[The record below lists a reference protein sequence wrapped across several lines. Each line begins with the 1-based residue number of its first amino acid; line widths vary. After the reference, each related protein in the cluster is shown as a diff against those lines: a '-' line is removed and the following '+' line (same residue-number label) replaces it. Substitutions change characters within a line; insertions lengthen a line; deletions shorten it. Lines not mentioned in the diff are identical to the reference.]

1 MPFVALALCGI
12 SVRRLDECLTRRAN
26 TGNLY
31 DNVAILCPRKVRGFR
46 RFRVERSRGVR
57 CKLAL
62 IPGLTA
68 SEVECPGKD
77 CDSANLVRVP
87 VRRGLPTSWGI
98 KARPK
103 KTRGS

>member
-62 IPGLTA
+62 IPGLAA

-77 CDSANLVRVP
+77 CDSAGLVRMP
-87 VRRGLPTSWGI
+87 VRRIFPTGRELNASD
-98 KARPK
+98 K
-103 KTRGS
+103 